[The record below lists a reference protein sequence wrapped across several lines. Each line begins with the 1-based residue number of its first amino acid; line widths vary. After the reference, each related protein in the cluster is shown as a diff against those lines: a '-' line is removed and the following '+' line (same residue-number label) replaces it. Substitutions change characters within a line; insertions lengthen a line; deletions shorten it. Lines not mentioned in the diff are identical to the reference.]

1 MLPCNAPVSAA
12 AINLAATKDIPSV
25 IVYNMQVSWKK
36 NYDFPW
42 SELPVCVSLRKLD
55 PSFRASSFFFF
66 APADV
71 TQQADCRRRVEA
83 PWTRSRWRKAGA
95 GRHRVDYICFTYMQ
109 ASNAQVHLKFF
120 HTVFDWLYTHT
131 HTDSQ
136 TLVFNLF
143 LYALSR
149 MFPSLHYRPSAHIL
163 YKISA
168 DNIPTVLNVTFIHS
182 REKNWT
188 HKIGHITR
196 PLGTADKVHQGCVI
210 GQLWWVNSC

>member
-25 IVYNMQVSWKK
+25 IVYNLQVSWKK
-36 NYDFPW
+36 ITIFP
-42 SELPVCVSLRKLD
+42 EANFLFVSLYANLIL
-55 PSFRASSFFFF
+55 PSALPPFFS

-109 ASNAQVHLKFF
+109 ASMAQVHLKFF

-143 LYALSR
+143 LSALSR

-168 DNIPTVLNVTFIHS
+168 NNIPTVLNVTFIHS